1 MVFSNLAYL
10 RLTILPIKKIITIMK
25 TKLTKA
31 DFAAD
36 LEKMRQARV
45 ENIIEGRKIDWC
57 IENLE
62 KEMKKC
68 KK

>member
-1 MVFSNLAYL
+1 
-10 RLTILPIKKIITIMK
+10 MK
-25 TKLTKA
+25 VKLTKA